1 MKKKFTLIFFLC
13 LLCSCPILYAQKNE
27 KTSAIYDYGERTLN
41 NTDSIPDFV
50 SKQNKLKISGTI
62 FENDGITPA
71 KDVILYICQADEDGD
86 FVLKRDSNRKRYVY
100 HRAWV
105 KTDSD
110 GQYTFYTFIP
120 GHNPYVKELKQIE
133 RIIKVPGQAEQV
145 LNPYFFNDD
154 NLIPDLSLACRAQVV
169 QSILKLEKKDGIYV
183 ATRDIKLDKRLP
195 NIQ

>member
-1 MKKKFTLIFFLC
+1 MKNKMTLIYFLC
-13 LLCSCPILYAQKNE
+13 ALSSCTILYAQKNE

-110 GQYTFYTFIP
+110 GHYTFYTFIP

-154 NLIPDLSLACRAQVV
+154 HLIPDLSLACRAQVV